1 MTDEQLTKLQEL
13 LKGVDTADQI
23 VDYVQS
29 LFLEKTA
36 KETHFE
42 EVHAWLVWK
51 ENVVT
56 SVDWDN
62 ILYTVGNDV
71 FWIAKEA
78 AKVDLIKEDLP

>member
-42 EVHAWLVWK
+42 EVHAWLAGK
-51 ENVVT
+51 EDVVI
-56 SVDWDN
+56 SVDKDN
-62 ILYTVGNDV
+62 ILYTAGNDV
-71 FWIAKEA
+71 FGVSAETIKWVEEVV
-78 AKVDLIKEDLP
+78 KV